1 MYRGPY
7 KYKILLAG
15 DANNR
20 KIGKKFYNE
29 KEVNFTDP
37 LTDSALPKLYV
48 ISVANE
54 IVYIGFTF
62 QSIATRLNS
71 GLKAKENNRAIGY
84 KWKHIQEELEL
95 TVFVFQNLFGKG
107 AEENKFVCQ
116 HLEAVESELVYLIR
130 NKTGKWP
137 RFQNDLQIHYES
149 YKTAKEKALK
159 IYNEIME

>member
-1 MYRGPY
+1 MYRGSY

-15 DANNR
+15 EANNR
-20 KIGKKFYNE
+20 KIAKKIYNE

-62 QSIATRLNS
+62 QSIAKRLNS
-71 GLKAKENNRAIGY
+71 GLNAKENNRAIGY

-95 TVFVFQNLFGKG
+95 NVFVFQNLFGKG
-107 AEENKFVCQ
+107 TEENKFVCQ
-116 HLEAVESELVYLIR
+116 HFEALKAELVYLIH
-130 NKTGKWP
+130 NETGQWP
-137 RFQNDLQIHYES
+137 RFQNDLQIHYEQAR
-149 YKTAKEKALK
+149 TAKEKALK